1 MKKIITAFALMA
13 TVLTPAHA
21 APRNPSW
28 LSHAVFYQIYPSSF
42 MDSNDDGI
50 GDLRGIQSRLGYLKQ
65 LGITAIW
72 LNPIFESGWFDG
84 GYDVIDFYKVDPRFG
99 SNSDLVS
106 LVSAA
111 HAEGLKVCL
120 DLVAGHTSNRC
131 AWFQQSAT
139 GASDDCPLALGTA
152 TSSSGM
158 FEFWW
163 KCFYEEV
170 YRTSNVIQNIDK
182 VPDMS
187 ESEKERDKAE
197 CCFLRAWAYARANAF
212 WRGVPIYTEPVEY
225 GKATKPRSSEEEVW
239 KQVIDDCTAAIN
251 CASLPD
257 KYSTSDANYGR
268 VTKGA
273 AYYLRGQAYLW
284 LKDYAKAEGDF
295 RAITKMGY
303 SLYPDYKAMFKA
315 ANEKNDEYIFQY
327 QYTDDSGLGNWLS
340 QCFGNRVTVDNAW
353 NNYIPNPK
361 FVDSYT
367 WANGKPF
374 DMDEVIPGYSKM
386 DPKKRSVYFLRDS
399 LGQDTKALKDN
410 YKKGY
415 EQMKEYGSDM
425 DKYLPY
431 GNEARIK
438 KVYEGRDPRM
448 SYNFILPYSGYVGG
462 CTANNYTYYLRWP
475 YFGSDN
481 SYPFDLRT
489 DTNDKYYYMWRKFV
503 IEGRESKTIWDSDID
518 IPVFR
523 YAGAVLMRAEAH
535 VRNGE
540 SGQADLDAIRRRVGM
555 PSRPAT
561 LTNILRER
569 RLELM
574 WEGWRRNDLIR
585 FGLFHKAYD
594 IRPQLDGEASAYTTV
609 FPIPAKVID
618 LNGNLKQN
626 KGYK

>member
-1 MKKIITAFALMA
+1 MKNNKFTIFCGIVLGGLTLSSCQSDFLD
-13 TVLTPAHA
+13 TVPTNRVSTKNVWKTENLANSVVNGA
-21 APRNPSW
+21 YER
-28 LSHAVFYQIYPSSF
+28 FYYELIGNEGKGLDEYTEIC
-42 MDSNDDGI
+42 DLDVNWASN
-50 GDLRGIQSRLGYLKQ
+50 
-65 LGITAIW
+65 
-72 LNPIFESGWFDG
+72 
-84 GYDVIDFYKVDPRFG
+84 
-99 SNSDLVS
+99 
-106 LVSAA
+106 
-111 HAEGLKVCL
+111 
-120 DLVAGHTSNRC
+120 
-131 AWFQQSAT
+131 
-139 GASDDCPLALGTA
+139 DCPLALGTA
-152 TSSSGM
+152 TSSSGI

-163 KCFYEEV
+163 RCFYEEI

-187 ESEKERDKAE
+187 DSEKDRDKAE
-197 CCFLRAWAYARANAF
+197 CCVLRAWAYARANAF
-212 WRGVPIYTEPVEY
+212 WRGVPVYTEPVAY
-225 GKATKPRSSEEEVW
+225 GEATKPRSSEGEVW
-239 KQVIDDCTAAIN
+239 KQVIEDCTTAIN
-251 CASLPD
+251 SANLPD

-284 LKDYAKAEGDF
+284 LKDYGKAESDF
-295 RAITKMGY
+295 RAVTKMGY

-340 QCFGNRVTVDNAW
+340 QCYGNRVTVDNAW

-374 DMDEVIPGYSKM
+374 DMDDVIPGYSKM
-386 DPKKRSVYFLRDS
+386 DPVRRSVYFLRDS
-399 LGQDTKALKDN
+399 LGVTTNHLQSN

-448 SYNFILPYSGYVGG
+448 GYNFILPYSGYVGG

-523 YAGAVLMRAEAH
+523 YAGALLSLAEALNEQGKTDEAITYVNQ
-535 VRNGE
+535 VRARIPGLALLNSNEYTKVTGKENMRKRIRDEWGWEFAGE
-540 SGQADLDAIRRRVGM
+540 MCLYFKELRWGTWADKKFGTNRG
-555 PSRPAT
+555 SAT
-561 LTNILRER
+561 TN
-569 RLELM
+569 
-574 WEGWRRNDLIR
+574 
-585 FGLFHKAYD
+585 
-594 IRPQLDGEASAYTTV
+594 T
-609 FPIPAKVID
+609 
-618 LNGNLKQN
+618 LNGANGMTEIWGSKRYTLIWPGDYCEKWAVPQSEIERNPNLTQN
-626 KGYK
+626 DKWN

>member
-1 MKKIITAFALMA
+1 MKNNRFTIFC
-13 TVLTPAHA
+13 
-21 APRNPSW
+21 
-28 LSHAVFYQIYPSSF
+28 
-42 MDSNDDGI
+42 GI
-50 GDLRGIQSRLGYLKQ
+50 A
-65 LGITAIW
+65 LGI
-72 LNPIFESGWFDG
+72 LNLSSCQS
-84 GYDVIDFYKVDPRFG
+84 DF
-99 SNSDLVS
+99 
-106 LVSAA
+106 
-111 HAEGLKVCL
+111 L
-120 DLVAGHTSNRC
+120 DTVPSNRVSTENVWKTQNL
-131 AWFQQSAT
+131 ANSVVN
-139 GASDDCPLALGTA
+139 GAYERFYYELIGNEGKGLDEYTEICDLDINWASGDCPLALGTA
-152 TSSSGM
+152 TSSSGI

-163 KCFYEEV
+163 KCFYEEI

-187 ESEKERDKAE
+187 DSEKDRDKAE

-212 WRGVPIYTEPVEY
+212 WHGVPIYTEPVEY
-225 GKATKPRSSEEEVW
+225 GEATKPRSSEEEVW
-239 KQVIDDCTAAIN
+239 KQVIDDCTTAIN
-251 CASLPD
+251 SSNLPD

-284 LKDYAKAEGDF
+284 LKDYAKAEADF

-303 SLYPDYKAMFKA
+303 SLYPNYKEMFKA

-340 QCFGNRVTVDNAW
+340 QCYGNRVTVDNAW

-374 DMDEVIPGYSKM
+374 NMDEVIPGYSKM
-386 DPKKRSVYFLRDS
+386 DPNKRSVYFLRDS
-399 LGQDTKALKDN
+399 LGVDTKLLKDN
-410 YKKGY
+410 YRKGY
-415 EQMKEYGSDM
+415 DQMKEYGSDM

-438 KVYEGRDPRM
+438 KAYEGRDPRM
-448 SYNFILPYSGYVGG
+448 GYNFILPYSGYVGG

-503 IEGRESKTIWDSDID
+503 IEGRESKTIWDCDID

-523 YAGAVLMRAEAH
+523 YAGALLSLAEALNEQGKTDEAITYVNQ
-535 VRNGE
+535 VRARIPGLALLNSNEYTKVTGKENMRTRIQDEWGWEFAGE
-540 SGQADLDAIRRRVGM
+540 MCLYFKELRWGTWADKKFGTNRET
-555 PSRPAT
+555 AT
-561 LTNILRER
+561 TN
-569 RLELM
+569 
-574 WEGWRRNDLIR
+574 
-585 FGLFHKAYD
+585 
-594 IRPQLDGEASAYTTV
+594 T
-609 FPIPAKVID
+609 
-618 LNGNLKQN
+618 LNGANGMTEIWGSKRYTLIWPGDYCVKWAVPRSEIERNPNLTQN
-626 KGYK
+626 DGWN